1 MFQIAIFNGREILP
15 GSQLTLLPN
24 PPALHARTSTTVLNM
39 QVMQPRDSLYHSL
52 SRRPN
57 GMAPTGGGLRFI
69 RKPSAAPEMLCQLH
83 RSRASHTASHP
94 YGTVSQEAVAAA
106 A

>member
-1 MFQIAIFNGREILP
+1 MMFEIAIFNGREILFLAIEP
-15 GSQLTLLPN
+15 CG
-24 PPALHARTSTTVLNM
+24 HYILNTCKSC
-39 QVMQPRDSLYHSL
+39 SLAIHSL